1 MSSTEVQ
8 PRANIDRRT
17 EESIV
22 FVRIIM
28 NGEVLGTELELGVSD
43 LALIVVLEG
52 ELNLGEVVEE
62 LA

>member
-1 MSSTEVQ
+1 
-8 PRANIDRRT
+8 
-17 EESIV
+17 
-22 FVRIIM
+22 M
-28 NGEVLGTELELGVSD
+28 NGEVLGTELQLGVSN

>member
-52 ELNLGEVVEE
+52 ELYLGEVVEE